1 MFTLTRNH
9 NITWCCKNHTK
20 TSRSSLEFQNMGEEN
35 NKKFKVYVR
44 TIHTF
49 YCSGSEAECL

>member
-9 NITWCCKNHTK
+9 NITLGVVKIIPNFK
-20 TSRSSLEFQNMGEEN
+20 IFFGIPEDGREN